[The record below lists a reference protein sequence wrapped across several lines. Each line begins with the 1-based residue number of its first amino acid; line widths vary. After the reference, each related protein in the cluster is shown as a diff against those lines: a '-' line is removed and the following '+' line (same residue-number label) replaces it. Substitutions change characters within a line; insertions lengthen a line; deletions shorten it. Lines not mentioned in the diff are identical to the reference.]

1 MTIGTKLA
9 ELSRKRIYAIPG
21 LKSPAGVRPVGPG
34 NYFSHF
40 SRFMTQCDHMKPKW
54 GLESQYLKE
63 KVEMGGCHLK
73 VTPLL
78 NVKKCKKTFLETI
91 KVVPPISTFSF
102 KYRLSS
108 PHFGFIWSHWV
119 INLEKYEK

>member
-21 LKSPAGVRPVGPG
+21 LKSPAGVRPVGPE

-63 KVEMGGCHLK
+63 KVEMGGATLNCALK
-73 VTPLL
+73 PMKRHKLSL
-78 NVKKCKKTFLETI
+78 NVHKFTKIIIIRT
-91 KVVPPISTFSF
+91 
-102 KYRLSS
+102 R
-108 PHFGFIWSHWV
+108 
-119 INLEKYEK
+119 